1 MKVSAAEADCREVFV
16 VLQVDVD
23 DFVEGGD
30 MSLPDLQVSIVLY
43 ISLCLGL
50 FLSIVQK
57 AEMNLINVNVVN
69 WYQTSADIHLID
81 MY

>member
-16 VLQVDVD
+16 VLQVDID

-50 FLSIVQK
+50 FWALYKRQK
-57 AEMNLINVNVVN
+57 WI
-69 WYQTSADIHLID
+69 
-81 MY
+81 